1 MTQDTG
7 WQVLRRWLST
17 SANLVD
23 EIQRLY
29 LHPKSMPGEDEI
41 RSGWPDRHGRRCC
54 KGITVGDW
62 SWPLRILHSLYPFM
76 E

>member
-41 RSGWPDRHGRRCC
+41 RSGWPDRHGRRYF
-54 KGITVGDW
+54 D
-62 SWPLRILHSLYPFM
+62 PSLG
-76 E
+76 EEEEEEEEDDDDDDDDDD